1 LDACTTSAAT
11 PTGTAA
17 PTAATVPAGTAVVT
31 TPTGTAAS
39 TAATVSTGTAVV
51 TTTAATPT
59 AAAVVT
65 TTTATPT
72 AAAVVTST
80 APPTTAGVAR
90 PAHGTERLVL
100 AIGQISASY
109 RTVLTPSGSAPV
121 NAVTWSIRE
130 DLPGRGRV
138 WRRASSGDSAASLV
152 LLTVTVTGPG
162 WQHVERVG
170 PATAEEAAA
179 VRARVTQARMLAL
192 RAVVWPQV
200 RAVQRPQARVRDEVA
215 EPAR

>member
-31 TPTGTAAS
+31 TPTGTAAP
-39 TAATVSTGTAVV
+39 TAATVPAGTAVV

-65 TTTATPT
+65 SA
-72 AAAVVTST
+72 

-100 AIGQISASY
+100 AIGQVSASY

>member
-31 TPTGTAAS
+31 T
-39 TAATVSTGTAVV
+39 
-51 TTTAATPT
+51 TAATPT

-65 TTTATPT
+65 SA
-72 AAAVVTST
+72 